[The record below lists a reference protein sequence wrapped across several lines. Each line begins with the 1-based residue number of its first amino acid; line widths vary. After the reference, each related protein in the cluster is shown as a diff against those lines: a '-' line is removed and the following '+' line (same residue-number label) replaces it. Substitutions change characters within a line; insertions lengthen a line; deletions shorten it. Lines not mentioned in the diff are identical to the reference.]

1 MKRFIAIEGL
11 ALLFVI
17 FLFLGLEV
25 LIDYQY
31 KESKRLG
38 DVLVSRG
45 VVYCD
50 TTYCSPKGLV
60 RYINAEIDG
69 LSNTE
74 RGFRLKKL
82 FGSDGRELF
91 SQLKRSIN
99 RKDSLRDFQEG
110 YLWYLYLLYFALR
123 FVGWAVAVLSKKDE

>member
-1 MKRFIAIEGL
+1 MRKFIAIEGL
-11 ALLFVI
+11 VLLLVI

-69 LSNTE
+69 LSNTG

-91 SQLKRSIN
+91 SQLEKSVN
-99 RKDSLRDFQEG
+99 RKDSLRNFQRE

-123 FVGWAVAVLSKKDE
+123 FIGWAVAVLTKKDE

>member
-1 MKRFIAIEGL
+1 MKKFIAIEGL
-11 ALLFVI
+11 VLLFVI
-17 FLFLGLEV
+17 FLLLGSEV

-38 DVLVSRG
+38 GVLVSRG

-69 LSNTE
+69 LSNE
-74 RGFRLKKL
+74 GRGFRLKKL
-82 FGSDGRELF
+82 FGSDGPKLF
-91 SQLKRSIN
+91 SQLEKSVN
-99 RKDSLRDFQEG
+99 GKDSLRNFQRE
-110 YLWYLYLLYFALR
+110 YLWQLYLLYFTLR
-123 FVGWAVAVLSKKDE
+123 FIGWAVAVLNKNDK